1 MDSRRSSA
9 WRAPV
14 KRSTSNRFRMFW
26 GLALLSKED
35 KQGRLET
42 SDRLASQGMGFV
54 LCTSFHLG
62 AKGAL
67 LRR

>member
-1 MDSRRSSA
+1 M
-9 WRAPV
+9 V
-14 KRSTSNRFRMFW
+14 W
-26 GLALLSKED
+26 GVALLSEED

-54 LCTSFHLG
+54 LCTRFHLG